1 MHDIQVLIRT
11 VLADMWRYR
20 WHGLITSLIVAI
32 AGTAF
37 VYRMRDQYLASARIY
52 VDTQSVLKPLMSG
65 MAVQMDVTQQ
75 VAMLGRTLISR
86 PNVEKLLRMSDFD
99 LGITTDKERQ
109 AAVERL
115 MGGLRISSTGRDNLY
130 NLSFRD
136 ADPDRAKRAIQS
148 LVSIFVESGMNATR
162 KDADSA
168 KNFINDQIKVYQAK
182 LEEAEAKL
190 KEFRLRNLDIQ
201 FGEGRDTASR
211 LSALTAELER
221 AQLELREAERSK
233 DAAKSALAAETSS
246 SGSLSTQSILQ
257 ESALSV
263 STPEIDARLDAQ
275 RRNLD
280 ALLQRYTDEHPD
292 VISTRRVITELE
304 SERRR
309 QQAELRRAAMR
320 TVVSPTSVA
329 NESLAAQELRRMIA
343 TSEVQAAALRA
354 RVGEYSSRVA
364 QARNALKTAPK
375 LEAEA
380 SQLNRDY
387 AIHKKNYEDLVS
399 RRETAAIS
407 GQLEEVSGVADF
419 RLIDPPYV
427 NPKPVWPNR
436 TSFMLAAFAAAL
448 ASGLAVAF
456 LATRLRPVFHNVAE
470 LRNKLALPVL
480 GMVSSVVTEADK
492 AARRMEVARFTGAMI
507 GVALLYVVTLFYVRK
522 ITGR

>member
-1 MHDIQVLIRT
+1 MHDIQIMVRT

-20 WHGLITSLIVAI
+20 WHGLITALIVAI
-32 AGTAF
+32 AGSAF
-37 VYRMRDQYLASARIY
+37 IYRMRDQYLASARIY

-65 MAVQMDVTQQ
+65 LAVQPDVTQQ

-99 LGITTDKERQ
+99 LGITTESARL

-115 MGGLRISSTGRDNLY
+115 MRELRISSTGRDNLY

-136 ADPDRAKRAIQS
+136 GDPERAKRAIQS
-148 LVSIFVESGMNATR
+148 LVSIFVESGMSASR

-168 KNFINDQIKVYQAK
+168 KSFINDQIKVYQAK

-190 KEFRLRNLDIQ
+190 KDFRLRNLDIQ

-211 LSALTAELER
+211 LGALMGELEK
-221 AQLELREAERSK
+221 ASLELREAERSR
-233 DAAKSALAAETSS
+233 DAAKAALAAETTSTA
-246 SGSLSTQSILQ
+246 SLSTQSILQ

-263 STPEIDARLDAQ
+263 STPEIDARLDFQ

-280 ALLQRYTDEHPD
+280 ALLQRFTDEHPD
-292 VISTRRVITELE
+292 VISTRRVIVELE
-304 SERRR
+304 GERKR

-320 TVVSPTSVA
+320 TASTTNA
-329 NESLAAQELRRMIA
+329 GTESLAAQELRRMLA

-364 QARNALKTAPK
+364 QARAALKTAPK

-387 AIHKKNYEDLVS
+387 AIHKKNYEDLVA

-419 RLIDPPYV
+419 RLIDPPFV
-427 NPKPVWPNR
+427 DPKPVWPNR

-448 ASGLAVAF
+448 AAGLAASF
-456 LATRLRPVFHNVAE
+456 LATRLRPVFHNIGE
-470 LRNKLALPVL
+470 LRSKFAMPVL
-480 GMVSSVVTEADK
+480 GMVSTIVTDADK
-492 AARRMEVARFTGAMI
+492 AARRMEVARFTGAFVGM
-507 GVALLYVVTLFYVRK
+507 VLLYAAAVLFIRYM
-522 ITGR
+522 TGR